1 MKVSFAYPSRPKEPA
16 LNNGSIFFPA
26 GETTFVV
33 GRSGSGKST
42 LGQLLVRFYK
52 PGDGQITIDGNPLD
66 KYDVR
71 WLRENIT
78 LVEQQSVLFDDAIRY
93 NIVLAKNGG
102 IVSDKTVDEVV
113 KFALLEETIKDLPK
127 GLETLVGTKGSS
139 LSGGQRQR
147 VAIARARLRDT
158 PILIL
163 DESTSALDYATRA
176 AIIEA
181 IRTWRRGKT
190 TIIITHDITQIQPN
204 DFLYI
209 MDKAEV
215 VQEGYRK
222 DLDAEISTAFH
233 TFLDVVPEED
243 HYNGESGSDD
253 DTDEILSLY
262 ADSWTARPRTA
273 TEMLLEQTIVSAPF
287 FSPSR
292 NSGAFHYSMMVER
305 TSPLSNI
312 EHNTGRGLQ
321 RPQKPLPLPA
331 SASESLGMEYLKPT
345 SASDMYPRPMS
356 TANPISTTESSR
368 FSRLSEDVPIR
379 LDLHAPPPPRNR
391 FRLRRTKNWRSK
403 RPTSDEIT
411 VPHITIFEILKTVW
425 PNLDSWSRLLLI
437 AAVSCALVHA
447 AATPVFGFIFAR
459 LLSTFYISSNK
470 SHLAL
475 VYSLTILGI
484 AIIDGVATYGF
495 QFLFDSCAQTWANNL
510 KMEAVRRILIQPR
523 EFFDKEENSLSRLAE
538 TLDNFGE
545 EARNLP
551 GRFVGIAIVVVAMLA
566 IAIVWS
572 LFTCWK
578 LALVALGTGPL
589 LYAIVSSYNA
599 ISSRWETLSNE
610 EDENVGQV
618 LHETFVNI
626 RTVRCLVLEDVF
638 KKKFVATTTAALKTG
653 LKRAI
658 YTGSLFGLNFAGVL
672 FVSTLCFW
680 FGAYIISTK
689 EFSTT
694 SVLQVFTILLTSANH
709 INFIINYIPQINIA
723 RDAGSRLLRL
733 ARLPQDSHEQL
744 GRARIAYAGDIEF
757 NNLTFSYPGR
767 KDHTVL
773 NSVSFTIP
781 RGGCTAIVGPS
792 GSGKSTIASL
802 LLKLYETSSTH
813 APDLKVSH
821 RNIKSLHTATLRE
834 HLAVVSQTP
843 IIFPGTVAENITY
856 GLSPSSSRVVMDNVR
871 AAAHA
876 AGIDD
881 FIMSLPEGYS
891 TVVGEGGTGLS
902 GGQAQRIAI
911 ARALVRNPDI
921 LILDE
926 ATSSLD
932 VESARIIRD
941 TVQRLLKEKNGNCR
955 QRVENMSS
963 MRVENPG
970 VDKAMTVVII
980 THAREMMAVADNVIM
995 LDKGRVIEEGSFD
1008 DLKRVEGPF
1017 KRLLR
1022 GELGKGS

>member
-1 MKVSFAYPSRPKEPA
+1 MI
-16 LNNGSIFFPA
+16 NGSIFFPA

-52 PGDGQITIDGNPLD
+52 PADGQITVDGKSLD
-66 KYDVR
+66 QYDIR

-78 LVEQQSVLFDDAIRY
+78 LVEQHSVLFNDVIRH
-93 NIVLAKNGG
+93 NIELAKTDNMA
-102 IVSDKTVDEVV
+102 SDETMDEVV
-113 KFALLEETIKDLPK
+113 KFALLEETIKDLPN
-127 GLETLVGTKGSS
+127 GLETLVGMKGNS

-163 DESTSALDYATRA
+163 DESTSALDYVTRA

-190 TIIITHDITQIQPN
+190 TIVITHDINEIQPT
-204 DFLYI
+204 DFVYVL
-209 MDKAEV
+209 DKAKV

-222 DLDAEISTAFH
+222 DMEAKIGTIFH

-243 HYNGESGSDD
+243 HYTEEAGSDD
-253 DTDEILSLY
+253 ETDEILSLY
-262 ADSWTARPRTA
+262 TGSSVAQPRTV
-273 TEMLLEQTIVSAPF
+273 TEMLLEQTMISAPF
-287 FSPSR
+287 FSPNR
-292 NSGAFHYSMMVER
+292 NSGAFRYSMISER
-305 TSPLSNI
+305 VSPLPNTKSNSGGSS
-312 EHNTGRGLQ
+312 HRQ
-321 RPQKPLPLPA
+321 PKPLPLP
-331 SASESLGMEYLKPT
+331 T
-345 SASDMYPRPMS
+345 SAYEFLPRDYQTPPSVGNMYPRPMS
-356 TANPISTTESSR
+356 SEKPITTAESLR

-379 LDLHAPPPPRNR
+379 LDLRAPPPPRNR
-391 FRLRRTKNWRSK
+391 FRLRRRKTWRSK
-403 RPTSDEIT
+403 RPASDEIT
-411 VPHITIFEILKTVW
+411 VPHLSIFEILKTFW

-459 LLSTFYISSNK
+459 LLSTFYISSNE
-470 SHLAL
+470 SNLAL
-475 VYSLTILGI
+475 VYSLTILSI

-495 QFLFDSCAQTWANNL
+495 QFLFDNCAQTWANNL
-510 KMEAVRRILIQPR
+510 KAEAMKRILLQPR

-551 GRFVGIAIVVVAMLA
+551 GRFVGIVTVVVVMLA
-566 IAIVWS
+566 IAVVWS

-578 LALVALGTGPL
+578 LALVALGTGPI

-599 ISSRWETLSNE
+599 TSSRWETLSNE
-610 EDENVGQV
+610 ADENVGQV

-638 KKKFVATTTAALKTG
+638 KKKFIGSTTAALKTG

-680 FGAYIISTK
+680 FGAYIISTE

-709 INFIINYIPQINIA
+709 INFIINYIPQINMS

-733 ARLPQDSHEQL
+733 ARLPQDSHEQV
-744 GRARIAYAGDIEF
+744 GKIKIGYVGDIEF
-757 NNLTFSYPGR
+757 NNVTFSYPTR
-767 KDHTVL
+767 NDHTVL
-773 NSVSFTIP
+773 NGVSFKIP
-781 RGGCTAIVGPS
+781 RGACTAIVGSS
-792 GSGKSTIASL
+792 GCGKSTIASL
-802 LLKLYETSSTH
+802 LLRLYQTSSVH
-813 APDLKVSH
+813 APDLTVSH
-821 RNIKSLHTATLRE
+821 NNIKSLHTATLRE
-834 HLAVVSQTP
+834 HMAIVSQTP
-843 IIFPGTVAENITY
+843 VIFPGTVAENITY
-856 GLSPSSSRVVMDNVR
+856 GLSPSSSSVMVDNVR
-871 AAAHA
+871 AAAQS

-881 FIMSLPEGYS
+881 FIMSLPDGYS
-891 TVVGEGGTGLS
+891 TVIGEGGSGLS

-932 VESARIIRD
+932 LESAGIIRD
-941 TVQRLLKEKNGNCR
+941 TVQRLLRERKGDWR
-955 QRVENMSS
+955 RLVENKGSVA
-963 MRVENPG
+963 VENAG
-970 VDKAMTVVII
+970 VDNGMTVVII
-980 THAREMMAVADNVIM
+980 THAREMMAAADNIIM

-1008 DLKRVEGPF
+1008 DLKRADGPF

-1022 GELGKGS
+1022 GEMGK